1 MNCERSNQ
9 SRLPPDVN
17 ECRHNPC
24 KNGGSCVDLVNDFYC
39 ECADNW
45 KGKTCHSRE
54 LCRLCLCSWL
64 AAPLPPPDSNIA
76 NASLCVTSVLDRKN
90 DPFSSMLWTVV
101 HRWCVTSVLLCD
113 PGQAKVSVTQ
123 PLAVTEAPATTAAT
137 LSAVPAHPVGE
148 EMRATRVR
156 ILTALERHI
165 YGHNYNQDYLWS
177 RLRSRLLF
185 SWFLLKTLMYCQSM
199 PSKIFFVFK
208 ICDLWLILAL
218 FPQPGTAH
226 VPPVLVPTVGP
237 VWEEE
242 TRSPASAKRAGK
254 ARPVAKVS
262 LSLKLCS

>member
-1 MNCERSNQ
+1 MSTSADTTRVRTAGAASTWWTTFTA
-9 SRLPPDVN
+9 SVPTTGRARPVIPVSYVD
-17 ECRHNPC
+17 
-24 KNGGSCVDLVNDFYC
+24 CVYVHGLRRP
-39 ECADNW
+39 
-45 KGKTCHSRE
+45 S
-54 LCRLCLCSWL
+54 
-64 AAPLPPPDSNIA
+64 PLPTPTLLTH
-76 NASLCVTSVLDRKN
+76 LCVLDRKN

-101 HRWCVTSVLLCD
+101 HRWCVTSVFLCD